1 MTKHFHDEKDALPL
15 TAQPTHRIIVIMI
28 TSSCAAAVMKK
39 ATLVG
44 ASDRRAR

>member
-15 TAQPTHRIIVIMI
+15 TAEPPPRIIASMI

-39 ATLVG
+39 ATLTG